1 MHQGDV
7 FRLPYLWRHEKARG
21 RKRPAACLLVSARP
35 LAYLY
40 PITSTMPPPVVGRGS
55 RIFLVL
61 PDNEAHRVNQPENSV
76 LILDE
81 VNICR
86 EDELRLFEN
95 LDPLGSF
102 SPIFV
107 DNTARLALATLKA
120 NWYSGVA

>member
-1 MHQGDV
+1 M
-7 FRLPYLWRHEKARG
+7 
-21 RKRPAACLLVSARP
+21 SARP